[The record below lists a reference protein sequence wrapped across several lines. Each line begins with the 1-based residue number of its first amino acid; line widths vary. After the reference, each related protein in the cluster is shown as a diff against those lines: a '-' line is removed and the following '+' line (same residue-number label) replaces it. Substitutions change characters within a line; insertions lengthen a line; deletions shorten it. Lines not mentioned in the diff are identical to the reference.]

1 MTDENGETWS
11 QVLSQLRR
19 RKEVMTAVQNKYY
32 SEHHRAL
39 EEGAAKEHL
48 EEHRALEEMAA
59 KEHLEEHRAL
69 EEMAAKEHLEE
80 RNVDN
85 KF

>member
-59 KEHLEEHRAL
+59 KEHLEE
-69 EEMAAKEHLEE
+69 